1 MNRVPARTPAPRQ
14 DAPRSAELTA
24 VGGLAALALVLAL
37 VWTTGY
43 EGRRGLAPYSI
54 DGVRYTPAEQ
64 PGYRAVGTASWY
76 GDPFHGRPTSSG
88 VVFDKRRFTAA
99 HRTLPL
105 GTRVK
110 VTELASGRAV
120 VVTINDR
127 GPFVDGRLIDLSR
140 RAAERLGFLERGLAR
155 VQVESLVS
163 PLR

>member
-1 MNRVPARTPAPRQ
+1 MTQLPAPTGARPQ
-14 DAPRSAELTA
+14 SATRSAELAA
-24 VGGLAALALVLAL
+24 VCGLAALALVLAL
-37 VWTTGY
+37 VWSASY

-110 VTELASGRAV
+110 VTDLASSRAV
-120 VVTINDR
+120 IVTINDR
-127 GPFVDGRLIDLSR
+127 GPFVDDRLIDLSR

-155 VQVESLVS
+155 VRVEALVS